1 MASEVDRLRAVLA
14 AAGGAEALDVSA
26 YYGPSDAR
34 SPALATVSRVLP
46 ALLAVVEAA
55 AEVADHR
62 RRCST
67 GDVEPYEGDRVHSR
81 LAIRLDALD
90 AAIAAA
96 LPEEP

>member
-1 MASEVDRLRAVLA
+1 MASEVDRLKAVLA

-55 AEVADHR
+55 RSARRAGVSTSAEDDA
-62 RRCST
+62 
-67 GDVEPYEGDRVHSR
+67 
-81 LAIRLDALD
+81 LDALD